1 MNNEIKLNVEDSSE
15 FEAILDKYN
24 NEIRLK
30 KELVEEL
37 NNSIKENEINSEKI
51 DLLLDR
57 YIAEKAKLEETE
69 NKEKSI
75 KIYIF
80 IFFTLVSIFIYFV
93 TRNLSKN

>member
-1 MNNEIKLNVEDSSE
+1 LIV
-15 FEAILDKYN
+15 DKYN

-30 KELVEEL
+30 RELVEEL

-57 YIAEKAKLEETE
+57 YLAEKTKLEETE
-69 NKEKSI
+69 KKEKSI

-80 IFFTLVSIFIYFV
+80 ILITFLTIFIYFS
-93 TRNLSKN
+93 TRKLSKS